1 MLFHFSSKVERRVV
15 SVLGIVVFL
24 TRGYKSEAIMAF
36 WASRNRDKVKEDRK
50 LRFFGSVCFWQL
62 IFWQRDLVCFGY
74 AEPFS
79 YEDIKFVSISAF
91 VVAVFSYFV
100 SVSSLFVVHAFL
112 LSFLTFSLSSFV
124 YAHTLLI
131 LKLISV

>member
-1 MLFHFSSKVERRVV
+1 MTRRIVSVLGIVVFLIQVVYVVFSFLFHFSSKVERRVV

-36 WASRNRDKVKEDRK
+36 WASRNRDKGKEDRK
-50 LRFFGSVCFWQL
+50 RRIFGSVCFWQR

-79 YEDIKFVSISAF
+79 YEDIKFVSIRTLVA
-91 VVAVFSYFV
+91 AVFSYF
-100 SVSSLFVVHAFL
+100 F
-112 LSFLTFSLSSFV
+112 
-124 YAHTLLI
+124 
-131 LKLISV
+131 

>member
-50 LRFFGSVCFWQL
+50 RRFFGSVCFWQR
-62 IFWQRDLVCFGY
+62 IFWQRDLVSCFGY

-100 SVSSLFVVHAFL
+100 SASSLFVVHAFL
-112 LSFLTFSLSSFV
+112 LSFLTISLSSFV
-124 YAHTLLI
+124 YTHTLLI
-131 LKLISV
+131 